1 MKRLSNIIQ
10 RSSLPILFSL
20 LLTPPFFLTS
30 CHRTCVCY
38 GYDQLEHRYTEDEVN
53 QKQNGNCAN
62 MVYQANTRYLSVCHW
77 E

>member
-1 MKRLSNIIQ
+1 MKKKILLAALAVCALSG
-10 RSSLPILFSL
+10 
-20 LLTPPFFLTS
+20 

-38 GYDQLEHRYTEDEVN
+38 GYDQLEHRYSEEEVD
-53 QKQNGNCAN
+53 QKQDGNCAN